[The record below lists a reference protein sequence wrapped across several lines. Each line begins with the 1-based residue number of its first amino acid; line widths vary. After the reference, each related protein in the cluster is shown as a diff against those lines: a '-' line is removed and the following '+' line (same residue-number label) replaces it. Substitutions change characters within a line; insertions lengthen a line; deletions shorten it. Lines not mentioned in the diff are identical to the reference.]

1 MNIQKFKSMKQLISK
16 KVDTIQEI
24 EQENQQTYFLI
35 TENIVQCL
43 KMDNQDDAKALL
55 NSLQNKQD
63 SLIIGTIENT
73 KLLIQACDIQNKKL
87 LELKQDDISEKQKR
101 DILEL
106 YHKVEAII
114 LDLETLLTLLLEK
127 LDLVKE
133 LLMME
138 EISGDKIDRVIKEL
152 HQKLKGGEE

>member
-1 MNIQKFKSMKQLISK
+1 MKQLISK

-152 HQKLKGGEE
+152 HQELKGGEE